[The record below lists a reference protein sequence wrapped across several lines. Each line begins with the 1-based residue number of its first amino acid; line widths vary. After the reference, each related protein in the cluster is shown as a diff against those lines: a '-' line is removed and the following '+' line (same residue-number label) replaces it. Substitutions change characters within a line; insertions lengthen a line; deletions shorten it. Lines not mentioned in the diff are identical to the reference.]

1 LFVISAHKQIKV
13 YQIFRKEITSY
24 LSSAVAY
31 VTIGLFL
38 LVLGL
43 FLWVFPDSSIL
54 DYGYAGLDSLFSIAP
69 FLFMFLVPAITMR
82 SLAEE
87 RKEGTFELLVT
98 RPLTDVQIVLGKYL
112 ASVLLLL
119 CALLPTLF
127 YYFTVHALGTPQGN
141 VDTGGVIGSY
151 IGLFLLGSGFAAIG
165 IFASAI
171 TKNQIIAFALAVFL
185 CFFIFSG
192 FDSLSG
198 LLSLQDYSIQYLGI
212 TEHYQSVSRG
222 VLDTRDLAYFIILAA
237 VFIALTLLVLIRQRQ
252 KKINVKATGALIA
265 GLIVLL
271 ILSKVSF
278 TRIDFTKEK
287 RYTISAISRNV
298 MDSLTTPVRVT
309 VFLKGDGF
317 PAGMKRLQYATRDM
331 LNDLQAYS
339 HGKLQFDIVD
349 PLKNLAENEQD
360 TVIQNLKGRGID
372 PINLSV
378 KTESGQSQKIIFPAA
393 MVTANNIELPVGL
406 LQTREGASDEEA
418 LNYSIQ
424 NLEYAFTSAIKKIT
438 AASRQRIG
446 ITEGHNELTDLQ
458 MYDARRVLTD
468 GFDVGRVD
476 LKLISMEGL
485 KKIGLLI
492 IPKPDLPFTELEKFK
507 IDQYL
512 MNGGRILW
520 SLDQVS
526 AELDSLRGHGGE
538 QLAFP
543 KKLNLDDQLFTYGV
557 RVNYDLIADMNCAE
571 IPITTGGAGGNPQIQ
586 MLHWLFYPLFL
597 PMSKHPTV
605 KNLEGIRSEF
615 ASTIDTIGI
624 KNVSKTILLTS
635 SPYNKTFN
643 TPYMLS
649 LQLLE
654 QDPDPATFQSVPKTV
669 GVLLEG
675 SFKSTFLNRPVP
687 EGFTGQIQPVA
698 ASKPT
703 KMVVLSDGDIF
714 KNQIAKN
721 GTPYPLGFDHYT
733 GTNYGNRNLLLN
745 LADYLTGDAR
755 LIALRNKEIQ
765 LRLLNRARIKNEKLY
780 WQVINTVGPLL
791 LVLIFAIF
799 QHYLR
804 KRKYAH

>member
-1 LFVISAHKQIKV
+1 V
-13 YQIFRKEITSY
+13 YQIFKKEITSY
-24 LSSAVAY
+24 FSSLVAY
-31 VTIGLFL
+31 VTIGIFL

-54 DYGYAGLDSLFSIAP
+54 DYGYAGLDTLFSIAP
-69 FLFMFLVPAITMR
+69 YLFMFLIPAITMR

-112 ASVLLLL
+112 ASVVLLI
-119 CALLPTLF
+119 CALLPTLV
-127 YYFTVHALGTPQGN
+127 YYYTVRVLGTPQGN
-141 VDTGGVIGSY
+141 IDTGGVIGSY

-165 IFASAI
+165 LFASAI

-198 LLSLQDYSIQYLGI
+198 LLSLQDYSVQDLGI
-212 TEHYQSVSRG
+212 TEHYSSISRG
-222 VLDTRDLAYFIILAA
+222 VLDTRDLAYFIILATL
-237 VFIALTLLVLIRQRQ
+237 FIALTLFILNRQRQ
-252 KKINVKATGALIA
+252 KRLNIKATGVLLAA
-265 GLIVLL
+265 MVVLL
-271 ILSKVSF
+271 ILSNISF
-278 TRIDFTKEK
+278 TRFDFTKEK

-520 SLDQVS
+520 S
-526 AELDSLRGHGGE
+526 H
-538 QLAFP
+538 
-543 KKLNLDDQLFTYGV
+543 
-557 RVNYDLIADMNCAE
+557 
-571 IPITTGGAGGNPQIQ
+571 
-586 MLHWLFYPLFL
+586 
-597 PMSKHPTV
+597 
-605 KNLEGIRSEF
+605 
-615 ASTIDTIGI
+615 
-624 KNVSKTILLTS
+624 
-635 SPYNKTFN
+635 
-643 TPYMLS
+643 
-649 LQLLE
+649 
-654 QDPDPATFQSVPKTV
+654 
-669 GVLLEG
+669 
-675 SFKSTFLNRPVP
+675 
-687 EGFTGQIQPVA
+687 
-698 ASKPT
+698 
-703 KMVVLSDGDIF
+703 
-714 KNQIAKN
+714 
-721 GTPYPLGFDHYT
+721 
-733 GTNYGNRNLLLN
+733 
-745 LADYLTGDAR
+745 
-755 LIALRNKEIQ
+755 
-765 LRLLNRARIKNEKLY
+765 
-780 WQVINTVGPLL
+780 
-791 LVLIFAIF
+791 
-799 QHYLR
+799 
-804 KRKYAH
+804 

>member
-1 LFVISAHKQIKV
+1 V

-24 LSSAVAY
+24 LSSLVAY

-54 DYGYAGLDSLFSIAP
+54 DYGYAGLDSLFNIAP

-98 RPLTDVQIVLGKYL
+98 RPLTDVQIVLGKYF

-127 YYFTVHALGTPQGN
+127 YYWTVYTLGTPQGN

-237 VFIALTLLVLIRQRQ
+237 IFIALTLFALIRQRQ
-252 KKINVKATGALIA
+252 KKINVKATGALLA

-331 LNDLQAYS
+331 LSDLQAYS

-349 PLKNLAENEQD
+349 PLKNLAESEQD

-438 AASRQRIG
+438 TTGRQRIG

-476 LKLISMEGL
+476 LKLISMDGL
-485 KKIGLLI
+485 KKISLLI

-526 AELDSLRGHGGE
+526 AELDSLRGNGGE

-557 RVNYDLIADMNCAE
+557 RLNYDLIADMNCAE
-571 IPITTGGAGGNPQIQ
+571 IPITTGGTGGNPQIQ

-597 PMSKHPTV
+597 PMSKHPAV

-624 KNVSKTILLTS
+624 KNVIKTILLTS
-635 SPYNKTFN
+635 SPFNKTFN

-687 EGFTGQIQPVA
+687 EGFTGQIQPLA

-714 KNQIAKN
+714 KNQIAKD